1 MWKKQLENH
10 NADPSCLGE
19 ILQLKQRLTYLLK
32 ISSYRQNRVSEHGT
46 LRSHEARMADHEV
59 SSIRL
64 TNSKICTGP
73 EITYHNTRRVTP
85 GTQYEQNRRAEASCK
100 SSYPSHCIISHR
112 GIAPDLASTCVHTE
126 GIDPYN
132 QLLERKTLELG

>member
-32 ISSYRQNRVSEHGT
+32 ISSYIQNRVSEHGT

-64 TNSKICTGP
+64 TNSKICAGP
-73 EITYHNTRRVTP
+73 EITYRNTMEV
-85 GTQYEQNRRAEASCK
+85 
-100 SSYPSHCIISHR
+100 SHL
-112 GIAPDLASTCVHTE
+112 GLNMNKTE
-126 GIDPYN
+126 GQKQAARAVIPVTASSPTGALPLTW
-132 QLLERKTLELG
+132 LLPVSTLRELTLITSC